1 MSSSDHFLVDLTV
14 ALIRKKK
21 LLATTFLMVLF
32 IGLGY
37 VFLTPSSYK
46 YVTLIKL
53 AQDGEGAL
61 LESRDDVLA
70 NIESR
75 WLPDVASEFKESRG
89 YRPEFNVD
97 FSEVGRTHL
106 LLSTVAPLSAG
117 DGIRWFH
124 QSVADK
130 LVMSQSE
137 LERILR
143 EKLKAQIK
151 AAERAPGIGQIDSA
165 SESSESASIEYLMS
179 VSGRLEGIQSAE
191 AKVIAQRSDDAIG
204 MGVPIAVALI
214 LLQSFVAAVVV
225 VLFYYFFQRVNRVI
239 QNEEGRP

>member
-1 MSSSDHFLVDLTV
+1 MSSSENFLVDLTV

-21 LLATTFLMVLF
+21 LFVATFLMVLC

-37 VFLTPSSYK
+37 VLLTPSSYK

-75 WLPDVASEFKESRG
+75 WLPEVASAFKDGRG
-89 YRPEFNVD
+89 YTPTFNVD

-106 LLSTVAPLSAG
+106 LLSTVAPSSAG

-124 QSVADK
+124 QSVAEK
-130 LVMSQSE
+130 LVVSQAE

-151 AAERAPGIGQIDSA
+151 AAERAPGVGQIDNA
-165 SESSESASIEYLMS
+165 SESSESAAIEYLMS
-179 VSGRLEGIQSAE
+179 VRGRLEGIQSAE
-191 AKVIAQRSDDAIG
+191 AKVIAQRSDDPIG
-204 MGVPIAVALI
+204 IGVALAVGLI
-214 LLQSFVAAVVV
+214 FLQSFVAAVVV
-225 VLFYYFFQRVNRVI
+225 VLFYYFIQRVNGVI
-239 QNEEGRP
+239 RNEEGRP

>member
-1 MSSSDHFLVDLTV
+1 MSSSENFLVDLTV

-21 LLATTFLMVLF
+21 LFVTTFLMVLS

-37 VFLTPSSYK
+37 VLLTPSSYK

-75 WLPDVASEFKESRG
+75 WLPEVASEFKDGRG
-89 YRPEFNVD
+89 YTPEFNVD

-106 LLSTVAPLSAG
+106 LLSTVAPSSAG

-124 QSVADK
+124 QSVAEK
-130 LVMSQSE
+130 LVVSQ
-137 LERILR
+137 
-143 EKLKAQIK
+143 A
-151 AAERAPGIGQIDSA
+151 
-165 SESSESASIEYLMS
+165 
-179 VSGRLEGIQSAE
+179 EGIQSAE
-191 AKVIAQRSDDAIG
+191 AKVIAQRSDDPIG
-204 MGVPIAVALI
+204 IGVTLAVGLI
-214 LLQSFVAAVVV
+214 FLQSFVAAVVV
-225 VLFYYFFQRVNRVI
+225 VLFYYFIQRVNGVI
-239 QNEEGRP
+239 RNEEGRP

>member
-1 MSSSDHFLVDLTV
+1 MSSSENFLVDLTV

-21 LLATTFLMVLF
+21 LFVATFLMVLC

-37 VFLTPSSYK
+37 VLLTPSSYK

-75 WLPDVASEFKESRG
+75 WLPEVASEFKDGRG
-89 YRPEFNVD
+89 YTPEFNVD
-97 FSEVGRTHL
+97 FSEVGSTHL
-106 LLSTVAPLSAG
+106 LLSTVAPSSAG
-117 DGIRWFH
+117 DGISWFH
-124 QSVADK
+124 QSVAEK
-130 LVMSQSE
+130 LVVSQSE

-151 AAERAPGIGQIDSA
+151 AAERAPGIGQIDNA

-179 VSGRLEGIQSAE
+179 VRGRLEGIQSAE
-191 AKVIAQRSDDAIG
+191 AKVIAQRSDDPIG
-204 MGVPIAVALI
+204 IGVTLAVGLI
-214 LLQSFVAAVVV
+214 FLQSFVAAVVV
-225 VLFYYFFQRVNRVI
+225 VLFYYFIQRVNGVI
-239 QNEEGRP
+239 RNEEGRP